1 MRRIPRT
8 SRRRA
13 RACAPAVAP
22 VFAVAIALALA
33 PAPPVG
39 AQEQA
44 PPPADAAPVAVG
56 PLSSRVLDAYRA
68 AVNARRMGAFDVYR
82 ERAAGALELEPGH
95 PILMLHLARACAL
108 AGDTLQAGDWL
119 VRTAATGVRIDLSDE
134 PDLAAVRGTPAWTT
148 AAGLVAAHAAPEGVA
163 EIAGRLTEAD
173 YLPEG
178 IAADPVTG
186 DLFVGSMHLRKI
198 VRLTADG
205 AVRDFVPTGRDGLA
219 GVVGLKVDADRR
231 LLWACSGAGVQMRGG
246 TPADS
251 SRTGLYAFDLESG
264 RTVTRAML
272 PDTTRAHFLN
282 DCCLD
287 RDGNVYA
294 TDTEQG
300 GIYRLRAASGRF
312 ETVVEPGVLAGSNGI
327 ALSDDGRRLYVA
339 EYGLGIAVIDLP
351 TGEIARLQHPE
362 EIAICYVDGLLW
374 HQGSLIVVQN
384 GRGLDR
390 VARLYLD
397 DSGQRVMGMTVLA
410 ARLPG
415 FDEPTTATLAGGA
428 CLFVAN
434 SELNRFAADGRLRP
448 ADPRRDFLIM
458 RTPLQ

>member
-1 MRRIPRT
+1 MRRIAGSAVPLTRSFVPALT
-8 SRRRA
+8 L
-13 RACAPAVAP
+13 ACAL
-22 VFAVAIALALA
+22 ALALA
-33 PAPPVG
+33 PAPPAG
-39 AQEQA
+39 ARQEEA

-56 PLSSRVLDAYRA
+56 PLSPRVLAAYRS
-68 AVNARRMGAFDVYR
+68 AVAARRMGAFAVYR

-95 PILMLHLARACAL
+95 PLLLLHLARACAL
-108 AGDTLQAGDWL
+108 AGDTLQAGELL
-119 VRTAATGVRIDLSDE
+119 VRSAATGVQLDLSTD

-148 AAGLVAAHAAPEGVA
+148 AAGLVALHAAPEGVA
-163 EIAGRLTEAD
+163 ETAGRIAEPD
-173 YLPEG
+173 FMPEG
-178 IAADPVTG
+178 IAADPVSG
-186 DLFVGSMHLRKI
+186 DLFVGSIHLRKI

-205 AVRDFVPTGRDGLA
+205 AVRDFVPAGRDGLA
-219 GVVGLKVDADRR
+219 SVIGLKVDADRR
-231 LLWACSGAGVQMRGG
+231 LLWACSGASVQMRGG

-272 PDTTRAHFLN
+272 PDTTRSHFLN

-300 GIYRLRAASGRF
+300 GIYRLRAGSDRL
-312 ETVVEPGVLAGSNGI
+312 ETVIEPGVLVGSNGL
-327 ALSDDGRRLYVA
+327 ALSDDGRSLYVS
-339 EYGLGIAVIDLP
+339 EYALGIAVIDLP
-351 TGEIARLQHPE
+351 TGGIARLLHPE

-384 GRGLDR
+384 ARGLDR

-397 DSGQRVMGMTVLA
+397 DAGLRVMAMTVLA
-410 ARLPG
+410 ARQPG

-434 SELNRFAADGRLRP
+434 SELNRFGPDGRLRP
-448 ADPRRDFLIM
+448 AAPRRDFLVM